1 LIPEKTQARPP
12 GEGYTYISIEKLKI
26 SPFQTRQHISSPELE
41 ELKNSIKERGV
52 IQPLIVRR
60 KGDYYEIVAGSRRYY
75 ASKSLGH
82 KELPVIIKNI
92 DDKESLIISI
102 LENLQRQNLNPIEEA
117 RSFKRLSEEFNLT
130 HAEIANSLGKER
142 ATISNAIRLLKLPE
156 VIQRA
161 LREGK
166 INMSTARTLLSLDS
180 EAAQIKMFEK
190 ILRERLPVRNLE
202 IKVRKRG
209 SGKDLYVSEAESKL
223 QRSWGRKVEI
233 TLTKRGQ
240 GKLTFS
246 FYSLQDLERLIEK
259 LNKLK
264 DNN

>member
-1 LIPEKTQARPP
+1 MIPEKTQARPL
-12 GEGYTYISIEKLKI
+12 GEEYTYISIEKLKV

-52 IQPLIVRR
+52 IQPLIVRK

-166 INMSTARTLLSLDS
+166 INMSAARTLLSLDS

-202 IKVRKRG
+202 TKVRKRR
-209 SGKDLYVSEAESKL
+209 SGKDLYVSEAENKL

-233 TLTKRGQ
+233 TLTQKGQ
-240 GKLTFS
+240 GKVAFS

-264 DNN
+264 DN